1 MKKILLNLFAFSTSK
16 FRRLLQPQSIVT
28 SVSIFVIF
36 TLVVDF
42 SENKNQRISNSKSKQ
57 LLNWIPS
64 INDSSNDANDR
75 IFFHETSGRMELSFK
90 ESCVVESAALHNP
103 QRPVQIF
110 FQPQQQHE
118 PSAVTIDQSSAWF
131 QVLSQYENVQ
141 VIVIDDEELYFK
153 NSPLDDW
160 YKKGEWRD
168 SPYRLQHMSDYIRMV
183 SLKKQGGGMYL
194 DLDVL
199 TLKPYTSPLL
209 RNFVTVK
216 LEQFSR
222 ITNAVM
228 HFDFGHRLISATIKA
243 QAEDYD
249 PNDYLYNGPGALTE
263 VIAELCQLRGGM
275 FNLSCS
281 DVHLLP
287 PNYFHSTEMI
297 SSIND
302 NVLLHDIFQRTD
314 EVGVADYLRYIRETN
329 YGVHFHNSY
338 SKDSLI
344 DLNLNS
350 TQVFSLLASENCPLT
365 FRQGVFNSSLF
376 FAI

>member
-1 MKKILLNLFAFSTSK
+1 MKKILLNLFAFSSSK

-153 NSPLDDW
+153 DSPLEDW
-160 YKKGEWRD
+160 YKKGQWRD

-183 SLKKQGGGMYL
+183 SLKKQGGMYL

-199 TLKPYTSPLL
+199 TLKPYNGRLF
-209 RNFVTVK
+209 RNFVICGSAQMK
-216 LEQFSR
+216 LF
-222 ITNAVM
+222 TNAV
-228 HFDFGHRLISATIKA
+228 L
-243 QAEDYD
+243 
-249 PNDYLYNGPGALTE
+249 
-263 VIAELCQLRGGM
+263 
-275 FNLSCS
+275 
-281 DVHLLP
+281 HL
-287 PNYFHSTEMI
+287 E
-297 SSIND
+297 
-302 NVLLHDIFQRTD
+302 RT
-314 EVGVADYLRYIRETN
+314 
-329 YGVHFHNSY
+329 HP
-338 SKDSLI
+338 LI
-344 DLNLNS
+344 DLMMNQQAQEYLPDEFTFHGPQALTSAVLQLCNNQTAVECARKIRILRYHNFSPIGSAFCQVLFQRRSNINTSNDEQRLQSEFLEKVKRSHGLHFYNSLTRNDSVDLTPNS
-350 TQVFSLLASENCPLT
+350 TQMFARLAAQNCPLT
-365 FRQGVFNSSLF
+365 FN
-376 FAI
+376 FAHQLI